1 MFPIAD
7 DNPTHS
13 SPIVTWFLIAISVAI
28 FAWQTS
34 LPDSVVETVFITYG
48 AIPANIFG
56 SPTGAVLPF
65 PPEMTLVSSQ
75 FLHGGLM
82 HLGGNMLY
90 LYIFGDNVEAAM
102 GHLRFLAFYLVAGV
116 VAALTHGALAQASGI
131 PMIGASG
138 AISGVLGAYLLLYPH
153 ARVRI
158 LFLPLP
164 IPFFKIFAVPAIIVL
179 GIWFAIQF
187 VSAAYS
193 SPEGGG
199 VAFWAHVGG
208 FVAGMVLLPLFK
220 QRGVPYWQ
228 SPSAEVIDTRR
239 PPGPW
244 TRVDAREDHRG
255 GEPSRDNAPSG
266 RKRGPWDNAGER

>member
-7 DNPTHS
+7 DNPTRTL
-13 SPIVTWFLIAISVAI
+13 PIVTWFLIAACVGIYV
-28 FAWQTS
+28 WQAS
-34 LPDSVVETVFITYG
+34 LPDSAVETVFLTYG
-48 AIPANIFG
+48 AIPANLFG
-56 SPTGAVLPF
+56 TATGVVLPF
-65 PPEMTLVSSQ
+65 PSEMTLVSSQ

-116 VAALTHGALAQASGI
+116 MAALTHAVLAQASGI

-153 ARVRI
+153 AKVRI

-164 IPFFKIFAVPAIIVL
+164 IPFFKVFAVPAIIVL
-179 GIWFAIQF
+179 GIWFTIQF

-208 FVAGMVLLPLFK
+208 FVAGVVLLPVFK

-239 PPGPW
+239 SPGPW
-244 TRVDAREDHRG
+244 TRIGSQHQATEDG
-255 GEPSRDNAPSG
+255 LIVEEPR
-266 RKRGPWDNAGER
+266 RRRRGPWGRRNED

>member
-7 DNPTHS
+7 DNPTHT
-13 SPIVTWFLIAISVAI
+13 SPIVTWFMIAACVAI
-28 FAWQTS
+28 FAWQSS
-34 LPDSVVETVFITYG
+34 LPGNAVETVFLTYG

-56 SPTGAVLPF
+56 ASTGVVPAF
-65 PPEMTLVSSQ
+65 PPEITLVSSQ

-90 LYIFGDNVEAAM
+90 LYIFGDNIEAAL
-102 GHLRFLAFYLVAGV
+102 GHLKFLVFYLIAGV
-116 VAALTHGALAQASGI
+116 VAALTHGVLAQGSGI
-131 PMIGASG
+131 PLIGASG

-208 FVAGMVLLPLFK
+208 FVAGMALLPFFK
-220 QRGVPYWQ
+220 RRDVPYWQ
-228 SPSAEVIDTRR
+228 SPSAEVIDARR
-239 PPGPW
+239 SSGPW
-244 TRVDAREDHRG
+244 TRIGSQQDRSEGDQ
-255 GEPSRDNAPSG
+255 GEFSSRD
-266 RKRGPWDNAGER
+266 KRGPWG

>member
-7 DNPTHS
+7 DNPSHT
-13 SPIVTWFLIAISVAI
+13 SPIVTWFLIAGCVAI
-28 FAWQTS
+28 FAWQSS
-34 LPDSVVETVFITYG
+34 LPDSAVEAVFITYG
-48 AIPANIFG
+48 VIPANLFG
-56 SPTGAVLPF
+56 APTGAMPPF
-65 PPEMTLVSSQ
+65 PPEITLVSSQ

-90 LYIFGDNVEAAM
+90 LYIFGDNVEAAL
-102 GHLRFLAFYLVAGV
+102 GHIRFLVFYIVAGV
-116 VAALTHGALAQASGI
+116 AAALTHGALAQASGI

-193 SPEGGG
+193 SPEVGG

-220 QRGVPYWQ
+220 KRDVPYWQ
-228 SPSAEVIDTRR
+228 SPSPEVIDTRR
-239 PPGPW
+239 TPGPW
-244 TRVDAREDHRG
+244 TRIG
-255 GEPSRDNAPSG
+255 GRSG
-266 RKRGPWDNAGER
+266 GSAGDTAEQLRRRKRGPWDRAGKD

>member
-7 DNPTHS
+7 DNPSQT
-13 SPIVTWFLIAISVAI
+13 SPIVTWFLIAGCVAI
-28 FAWQTS
+28 FAWQSS
-34 LPDSVVETVFITYG
+34 LPDSAVEAVFITYG
-48 AIPANIFG
+48 VIPANLFG
-56 SPTGAVLPF
+56 MPTGAIPPF
-65 PPEMTLVSSQ
+65 PPEITLVSSQ

-90 LYIFGDNVEAAM
+90 LYIFGDNVEAAL
-102 GHLRFLAFYLVAGV
+102 GHIRFLLFYIVAGV
-116 VAALTHGALAQASGI
+116 AAALTHGFLAQASGI
-131 PMIGASG
+131 PLIGASG

-164 IPFFKIFAVPAIIVL
+164 IPFFKIFAVPAIVVL

-193 SPEGGG
+193 SPGASG

-208 FVAGMVLLPLFK
+208 FVAGMALLPFFK
-220 QRGVPYWQ
+220 KRDVAYWQ
-228 SPSAEVIDTRR
+228 SPSAEVIDTRTS
-239 PPGPW
+239 PGPW
-244 TRVDAREDHRG
+244 TRIGARQDEQ
-255 GEPSRDNAPSG
+255 ESAKAQG
-266 RKRGPWDNAGER
+266 RRRRPRGPWDRGGYD

>member
-7 DNPTHS
+7 DNPTHT
-13 SPIVTWFLIAISVAI
+13 SPIVTWFLIATCVGIYV
-28 FAWQTS
+28 WQVS
-34 LPDSVVETVFITYG
+34 LPDSAVQTVFLTYG

-56 SPTGAVLPF
+56 TTTGVVLPF
-65 PPEMTLVSSQ
+65 PPEITLVSSQ

-102 GHLRFLAFYLVAGV
+102 GHLRFLVFYLLAGV
-116 VAALTHGALAQASGI
+116 MAGLTHGVLAQASGI

-164 IPFFKIFAVPAIIVL
+164 IPFFKVFAVSAIIVL
-179 GIWFAIQF
+179 GIWFTIQF
-187 VSAAYS
+187 VSATYS

-208 FVAGMVLLPLFK
+208 FVAGVVLLPFFK
-220 QRGVPYWQ
+220 QRGVRYWQ

-239 PPGPW
+239 STGPW
-244 TRVDAREDHRG
+244 TRIGRQPGSAEEGASDDVS
-255 GEPSRDNAPSG
+255 SR
-266 RKRGPWDNAGER
+266 RKRGPWA

>member
-13 SPIVTWFLIAISVAI
+13 SPVVTWFLIAACVAI
-28 FAWQTS
+28 FAWQSS
-34 LPDSVVETVFITYG
+34 LPESAVRTVFLTYG
-48 AIPANIFG
+48 VVPVNIFG
-56 SPTGAVLPF
+56 TTTGAVPAF
-65 PPEMTLVSSQ
+65 PPEITLVSSQ

-90 LYIFGDNVEAAM
+90 LYIFGDNVEAAL
-102 GHLRFLAFYLVAGV
+102 GHIRFLIFYVIAGIA
-116 VAALTHGALAQASGI
+116 AALTHGVLAQTSGI

-164 IPFFKIFAVPAIIVL
+164 IPFFKIFAVPAIAVL

-193 SPEGGG
+193 SPGGGG

-208 FVAGMVLLPLFK
+208 FVAGMALLPFFK
-220 QRGVPYWQ
+220 QSDVPYWQ
-228 SPSAEVIDTRR
+228 SPSAKVIDTR
-239 PPGPW
+239 PSSGPW
-244 TRVDAREDHRG
+244 TRIGARRDG
-255 GEPSRDNAPSG
+255 VSGEPGDSARP
-266 RKRGPWDNAGER
+266 RRRGPWDRHGEG

>member
-7 DNPTHS
+7 DNPTS
-13 SPIVTWFLIAISVAI
+13 TLPIVTWFLIAACVGIYV
-28 FAWQTS
+28 WQAS
-34 LPDSVVETVFITYG
+34 LPDRAVETVFLTYR
-48 AIPANIFG
+48 AIPANLFG
-56 SPTGAVLPF
+56 TATGVVLPF
-65 PPEMTLVSSQ
+65 PSEMTLVSSQ

-116 VAALTHGALAQASGI
+116 MAARTHAALAQTSGI

-138 AISGVLGAYLLLYPH
+138 AISGLLGAYLLLYPH

-164 IPFFKIFAVPAIIVL
+164 IPFFKVFAVPAIIVL

-193 SPEGGG
+193 SPQGGG

-208 FVAGMVLLPLFK
+208 FVAGVVLLPLFK
-220 QRGVPYWQ
+220 QRDVPYWQ
-228 SPSAEVIDTRR
+228 SPSAEMIDTRR
-239 PPGPW
+239 LPDPW
-244 TRVDAREDHRG
+244 TRIGRQGGSPEEKVSDDQSDRG
-255 GEPSRDNAPSG
+255 
-266 RKRGPWDNAGER
+266 KRGPWG

>member
-13 SPIVTWFLIAISVAI
+13 SPIVTWFLIATCIAI
-28 FAWQTS
+28 FVWQSS
-34 LPDSVVETVFITYG
+34 LPDSAVETVFITYG

-56 SPTGAVLPF
+56 PPTGAVLPF
-65 PPEMTLVSSQ
+65 PPEMTLLSSQ

-102 GHLRFLAFYLVAGV
+102 GHLRFLAFYLVAGIA
-116 VAALTHGALAQASGI
+116 AALTHGALAQASGI

-208 FVAGMVLLPLFK
+208 FIAGMVLLPLFK

-239 PPGPW
+239 KPGRW
-244 TRVDAREDHRG
+244 TRIGAGENRSDEVSSDAPIR
-255 GEPSRDNAPSG
+255 
-266 RKRGPWDNAGER
+266 RKRGPWDRTSDD

>member
-7 DNPTHS
+7 DNPTHKP
-13 SPIVTWFLIAISVAI
+13 PIVTWFLIAACVGIYV
-28 FAWQTS
+28 WQAS
-34 LPDSVVETVFITYG
+34 LPDSAVETVFLTYG

-56 SPTGAVLPF
+56 TTTGVVLPF
-65 PPEMTLVSSQ
+65 PSEVTLVSSQ

-102 GHLRFLAFYLVAGV
+102 GHMRFLAFYVAAGV
-116 VAALTHGALAQASGI
+116 MAALTHAALAQTSGI

-138 AISGVLGAYLLLYPH
+138 AISGVLGAYLLLYPY

-164 IPFFKIFAVPAIIVL
+164 IPFFKVFAVPAIIVL
-179 GIWFAIQF
+179 GVWFAIQF

-193 SPEGGG
+193 STEGGG

-208 FVAGMVLLPLFK
+208 FIAGVVLLPVFK
-220 QRGVPYWQ
+220 RRSVPYWQ
-228 SPSAEVIDTRR
+228 SPSAEVIDTRK
-239 PPGPW
+239 PSGPW
-244 TRVDAREDHRG
+244 TRIGSQGRAPGEGSPDDHAGR
-255 GEPSRDNAPSG
+255 
-266 RKRGPWDNAGER
+266 RKRGPWGRRNGD